1 MTARACFL
9 QIKAF
14 GDFVIA
20 AAAAQRVAPAE
31 RSHLTL
37 AIGRH
42 LAPLCAAMAPAV
54 DVIELDTGAAGVPSL
69 FDVRRDGL
77 FRAMQSAWRV
87 RRALARAPLKKDALI
102 LADRIAGRERL
113 VIGARTSKAIPPG
126 AANIYEGYDRL
137 LREIGFEIAPTE
149 HTPLRSEPRIGIFPG
164 SRIATKN
171 LPVPLVADLLAT
183 MAQTG
188 HATDLF
194 LLQGERPDLEESG
207 LPHIIIPRQFS
218 ALRDAIAST
227 SLVFSADSLPA
238 HMAESLSKDVFVL
251 TPRPNEFWM
260 PHSVFVHRRW
270 ALFSDTDRL
279 EKAATMLHGSRN

>member
-1 MTARACFL
+1 MTAHACFL

-20 AAAAQRVAPAE
+20 AAAAERVAPAD
-31 RSHLTL
+31 RPNITL

-42 LAPLCAAMAPAV
+42 LAPLCAAMAPSV
-54 DVIELDTGAAGVPSL
+54 NVIELDTGAAGVPSL
-69 FDVRRDGL
+69 FDVRRDGI

-87 RRALARAPLKKDALI
+87 RRALVRAPLEEDTII

-113 VIGARTSKAIPPG
+113 VIGRRPSKAIPSG
-126 AANIYEGYDRL
+126 MANIYEGYDRL
-137 LREIGFEIAPTE
+137 LREVSFEIAPAE
-149 HTPLRSEPRIGIFPG
+149 HAPVRSEPRIGIFPG

-171 LPVPLVADLLAT
+171 LPVPLVADLLASL
-183 MAQTG
+183 ARTG
-188 HATDLF
+188 QATDLF

-207 LPHIIIPRQFS
+207 LPHVIVPRQFS

-227 SLVFSADSLPA
+227 SLIYSADSLPA

-270 ALFSDTDRL
+270 ALFSDSDRL
-279 EKAATMLHGSRN
+279 EKAATMLHRSRN